1 MSKEWMEAVAVAEAA
16 AEQKQAAEEVAVE
29 RFRAARARDEA
40 KATETPEFHAWM
52 SARHA
57 TDEAWGQWAMAM
69 DAKPA
74 TV

>member
-1 MSKEWMEAVAVAEAA
+1 MSKEWLETVALAEAA

-29 RFRAARARDEA
+29 RFRAAKQRDEA
-40 KATETPEFHAWM
+40 KATETPEFHAWI

-57 TDEAWGQWAMAM
+57 TDEAWGRWAMAM

>member
-1 MSKEWMEAVAVAEAA
+1 MSKEWMEIVALAEAA
-16 AEQKQAAEEVAVE
+16 ADQKQAAEEAAVQ
-29 RFRAARARDEA
+29 RFRAARLLDEA
-40 KATETPEFHAWM
+40 TATQTPEFHAWI

-74 TV
+74 V